1 MIKQAAAAPR
11 PCRAKPQLPHPS
23 PFPGALSGPA
33 GFLFPQTA
41 SKIGCFGA
49 FADRKFIRMAAKL
62 RPAGRQT
69 TPPGRADE
77 LPARKAPKQRNFFTG
92 LREKTSG
99 RPGQCPREGRGMRQ
113 LRFGPAWTGCGGGL
127 FYPKTYTMKKRQRR
141 ILFGKA
147 RIFL

>member
-33 GFLFPQTA
+33 GCLFPQTA

-69 TPPGRADE
+69 TPPGRAE
-77 LPARKAPKQRNFFTG
+77 ECPFHKHKKQRRFLTG
-92 LREKTSG
+92 
-99 RPGQCPREGRGMRQ
+99 QDEGITVHERSPEWQG
-113 LRFGPAWTGCGGGL
+113 AV
-127 FYPKTYTMKKRQRR
+127 
-141 ILFGKA
+141 
-147 RIFL
+147 

>member
-49 FADRKFIRMAAKL
+49 FAEFIRMAAKL

-77 LPARKAPKQRNFFTG
+77 LPARKSPETAQFFHRFAGKEIRPARTVSQGRAGDAAAAVWPGMDG
-92 LREKTSG
+92 LRR
-99 RPGQCPREGRGMRQ
+99 RPVLSENLYNEGG
-113 LRFGPAWTGCGGGL
+113 
-127 FYPKTYTMKKRQRR
+127 
-141 ILFGKA
+141 
-147 RIFL
+147 

>member
-69 TPPGRADE
+69 TPPGRAGI
-77 LPARKAPKQRNFFTG
+77 PHMQSKRNSTIF
-92 LREKTSG
+92 S
-99 RPGQCPREGRGMRQ
+99 QV
-113 LRFGPAWTGCGGGL
+113 
-127 FYPKTYTMKKRQRR
+127 
-141 ILFGKA
+141 FGKA
-147 RIFL
+147 IQSGPACRKNKRCQNHELARCKGTPEAGQGNSNLTSPWREQPF